1 MAHPLAVATD
11 EAIIMRACNQA
22 ESART
27 HAIQPRS
34 GLLADSRIRII
45 PPLVPMAG

>member
-11 EAIIMRACNQA
+11 EAIMRACNRA

-34 GLLADSRIRII
+34 GLPADSRIRII